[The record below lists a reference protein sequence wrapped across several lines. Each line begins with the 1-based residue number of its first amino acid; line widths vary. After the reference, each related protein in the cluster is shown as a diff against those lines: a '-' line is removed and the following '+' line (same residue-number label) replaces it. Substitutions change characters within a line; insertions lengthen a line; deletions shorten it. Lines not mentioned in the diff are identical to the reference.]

1 MERPPSSGVLA
12 LIAGAG
18 LLPEAVARGAAS
30 AGIPLVV
37 YTPGSFRKRE
47 MLPSVEGV
55 DLLSLPG
62 AEGKLNLG
70 ALLADMKRREIAAV
84 TLAGLVQKE
93 NIYGP
98 LGGAAFARILASGS
112 NDDHALLGRIV
123 AAFEAAG
130 FPVISCA
137 SFLSDSLASEGH
149 LAGPPMSDRDRED
162 VLYGRRI
169 LSVTLPLSFGQ
180 AVVVSA
186 RAVVAVEAMEG
197 TDRMIRRCAPLLGGA
212 GGAVVKMMRPD
223 QDDRFDMPAVGPDTL
238 TAMADNGLTALAL
251 EANRTIILDKKKFL
265 SLAADFS
272 ISVEGLLPL

>member
-149 LAGPPMSDRDRED
+149 LAGPPISDRDRDD

-180 AVVVSA
+180 ACG
-186 RAVVAVEAMEG
+186 RLRPAVVAVEAMEG
-197 TDRMIRRCAPLLGGA
+197 TDRMIRRCAPRRGC

-223 QDDRFDMPAVGPDTL
+223 QDDQFRHARRGAGHPDGHGGQQ
-238 TAMADNGLTALAL
+238 AD
-251 EANRTIILDKKKFL
+251 R
-265 SLAADFS
+265 
-272 ISVEGLLPL
+272 PRP